1 MTTKFNICDKVFF
14 FNTAECRVEKVEI
27 KGIRII
33 ATGISKN
40 ESGES
45 VLDGSIVLYETV
57 NGPVLAENECF
68 ADERE
73 LRAKYLGFF
82 SIAEGK

>member
-57 NGPVLAENECF
+57 NGPVLAESECF
-68 ADERE
+68 ADEQS
-73 LRAKYLGFF
+73 LRKHYLGVF
-82 SIAEGK
+82 SIAKE